1 MAYDLKSVFYL
12 DTNFDIPAAQ
22 GADTERGRTLDISAY
37 IDPVA
42 KGRKKGVGLAI
53 YKVHFDFSDTEGNTV
68 TGPTEDGAG
77 RAALL
82 VGDYGY
88 TNTTADVVQEQLTLC
103 VANQNLIAAQDYFG
117 PDYAEGGA
125 GAGGGGFVYENEILM
140 PSKEVPYIAVRD
152 TLNLVW
158 GNSAVA
164 MRLTN
169 NIAVRLECA
178 QISLDNDVLN
188 QLLRTQTA

>member
-1 MAYDLKSVFYL
+1 MTYDLKNVFYL

-22 GADTERGRTLDISAY
+22 GVNTERGRTLDISAY
-37 IDPVA
+37 IDPVS
-42 KGRKKGVGLAI
+42 KGRSGAVGLAI
-53 YKVHFDFSDTEGNTV
+53 YKVHFDWSETEGNAPV
-68 TGPTEDGAG
+68 GPTEDGAG

-88 TNTTADVVQEQLTLC
+88 SNTTSDVVQEQLTLC

-125 GAGGGGFVYENEILM
+125 GAGGGGFAYENEIMM
-140 PSKEVPYIAVRD
+140 PSEKVPYVAVRD

-158 GNSAVA
+158 GQGITASKLV
-164 MRLTN
+164 N
-169 NIAVRLECA
+169 NISVRLECA
-178 QISLDNDVLN
+178 QIKLGSDVVN

>member
-1 MAYDLKSVFYL
+1 M
-12 DTNFDIPAAQ
+12 
-22 GADTERGRTLDISAY
+22 
-37 IDPVA
+37 
-42 KGRKKGVGLAI
+42 
-53 YKVHFDFSDTEGNTV
+53 
-68 TGPTEDGAG
+68 
-77 RAALL
+77 
-82 VGDYGY
+82 
-88 TNTTADVVQEQLTLC
+88 

-158 GNSAVA
+158 GQSAVA
-164 MRLTN
+164 MKLTN

-178 QISLDNDVLN
+178 QISLDGDVLN

>member
-1 MAYDLKSVFYL
+1 MTYDIKNVFYL

-22 GADTERGRTLDISAY
+22 AAASERGRTLDISAY

-42 KGRKKGVGLAI
+42 KGRAKGVGLAI
-53 YKVHFDFSDTEGNTV
+53 YKVHFDWSDTEGNAPV
-68 TGPTEDGAG
+68 GSTEDSAG

-88 TNTTADVVQEQLTLC
+88 TNTTSDVAQAQLTLC
-103 VANQNLIAAQDYFG
+103 AANNSLIAGQDFFG

-140 PSKEVPYIAVRD
+140 PSIDVPYIAVRD

-158 GNSAVA
+158 GNG
-164 MRLTN
+164 LTAGKLVN
-169 NIAVRLECA
+169 NISVRLECA
-178 QISLDNDVLN
+178 QISLGTDVLN
-188 QLLRTQTA
+188 QLLRTQTV

>member
-12 DTNFDIPAAQ
+12 DTNFDLPAAQ
-22 GADTERGRTLDISAY
+22 AVDSERGRTLDISAY

-53 YKVHFDFSDTEGNTV
+53 YKVHFDWSDTEGN
-68 TGPTEDGAG
+68 GPVGSTEDGAG

-125 GAGGGGFVYENEILM
+125 GAGGGGFAYENTIMM
-140 PSKEVPYIAVRD
+140 PSIEVPYIAVRD

-158 GNSAVA
+158 GQGQTAGKLV
-164 MRLTN
+164 N
-169 NIAVRLECA
+169 NISVRIECA
-178 QISLDNDVLN
+178 QISLDGDVLN